1 MAWIELTEIS
11 GRKLYLNMEEIYL
24 IEEYQWTG
32 GIGSVLTSKIRDK
45 EGRPIKFQVRETAK
59 DIVRQAVSSATG

>member
-1 MAWIELTEIS
+1 MTWIELTEIG

-59 DIVRQAVSSATG
+59 DIVRQAVLAS